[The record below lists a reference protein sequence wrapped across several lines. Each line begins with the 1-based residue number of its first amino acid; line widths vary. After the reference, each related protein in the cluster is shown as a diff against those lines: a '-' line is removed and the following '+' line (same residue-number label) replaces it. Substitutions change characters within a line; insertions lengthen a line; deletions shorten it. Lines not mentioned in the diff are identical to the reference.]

1 MVLDGRKWKKT
12 IAYGVISLVLL
23 AVLATA
29 TYRPRS
35 ERMERQQYQIVA
47 FGDSVF
53 GRNRDD
59 TAIPL
64 QLGKLLGKTVFNAAL
79 GGTSISRSGGE
90 GQPAH
95 AWDAL
100 SLVGLTNAMAANDFG
115 AQQSMKVREGATE
128 YFEAVV
134 DELERIDFSQVELL
148 VIMHGVNDFYNGA
161 PIYNQEDPLDEY
173 TFTGAL
179 RKSLTALRQV
189 NPDMRIVL
197 VTPTYTWY
205 WTTGQTCEEYN
216 AGYGVEEDYIR
227 AEMEV
232 AREMGVEVIDVYH
245 DVYPH
250 EKFGDLGRYTLDG
263 IHPNEEGRELIAGII
278 FEYLQENP

>member
-1 MVLDGRKWKKT
+1 MDGRKWKKS

-23 AVLATA
+23 ALLAAA
-29 TYRPRS
+29 TFRPRS
-35 ERMERQQYQIVA
+35 ERLERQQYQIVT

-64 QLGKLLGKTVFNAAL
+64 QLGKLLGKRVFNAAF
-79 GGTSISRSGGE
+79 GGTCISRCGKE
-90 GQPAH
+90 GQLAH
-95 AWDAL
+95 AWDSL
-100 SLVGLTNAMAANDFG
+100 SLVGLSNAIAADDFG
-115 AQQSMKVREGATE
+115 AQQSMKVREGGTD
-128 YFEAVV
+128 YFETVV
-134 DELERIDFSQVELL
+134 DELERIDFSEVELL
-148 VIMHGVNDFYNGA
+148 VIMHGVNDFYDGA
-161 PIYNQEDPLDEY
+161 PIYNEEDPLDEY
-173 TFTGAL
+173 TFAGAL
-179 RKSLTALRQV
+179 RKSLMVLRQV

-205 WTTGQTCEEYN
+205 WSTGQTCEEYN
-216 AGYGVEEDYIR
+216 AGYGVEEDYVR

-232 AREMGVEVIDVYH
+232 ARELGVEVIDVYH

-250 EKFGDLGRYTLDG
+250 EQWNDLARYTLDG
-263 IHPNEEGRELIAGII
+263 IHPNVEGQELIAGII